1 MPIPVFLYAGTRLH
15 YFTGPQAQSHVDQ
28 NAVLSGVTVALAGAL
43 VGMAI
48 GALWG
53 VLVVGHARRIVRKAG
68 ARVVD
73 NLGGGR

>member
-1 MPIPVFLYAGTRLH
+1 MR
-15 YFTGPQAQSHVDQ
+15 AQSHVDQ
-28 NAVLSGVTVALAGAL
+28 NAVLSGVTLALAGAL

-53 VLVVGHARRIVRKAG
+53 VLVVGHARRVVRKAG
-68 ARVVD
+68 TRVAD